1 MMTEQTTPER
11 VRFGVWLPTRRGTL
25 GGLTLPGWAVLIAGL
40 LLMVMMFTRGWF
52 GPGLIVFAVALIF
65 NFLFVLRFGEENTG
79 RTLAAIAGARA
90 SGRGRALRGE
100 TSFRSGLFST
110 LPADALTSLPG
121 ILANLQEISGTDGFG
136 RPFTLLHNPRTKTL
150 TAVLSCN
157 PDGTDMQTQ
166 TTIDNAVVAYGGWIS
181 SLSHDPALAGAT
193 VVVESALRD
202 KGPLV
207 ERIISDLDPDAPEI
221 ARRHSLEAGEQLPA
235 RYSEVATWAT
245 ATWSIPSLGM
255 SVEDAVAEV
264 AAKLPYQ
271 VDALRAAG
279 GGAVSVATSSVL
291 AEAVRVAYSPE
302 RSAEFASDALRG
314 QSAGLHVTEAGPDYF
329 NDDAKRVCYHDG
341 VASMTALVLA
351 PPKLQITEDTMA
363 PLFGPADRFLRK
375 RVAIFYRPVTPDK
388 AVQLVERLDSRA
400 STAASAKARATAA
413 DRALQNKA
421 KKLETEVV
429 EGASVTRFGVAVT
442 VTFEP
447 DRRAQKDAELKLKS
461 LLNSS
466 SLSYR
471 FCEWDAGP
479 AFHST
484 LPLGLLPWLH
494 ETTVEA
500 AVKEIS

>member
-1 MMTEQTTPER
+1 MTDQTTQR
-11 VRFGVWLPTRRGTL
+11 VRFGVWLPTTRATL
-25 GGLTLPGWAVLIAGL
+25 AGLTLPGWAVLLGGL
-40 LLMVMMFTRGWF
+40 ILMVMMVTRGWF
-52 GPGLIVFAVALIF
+52 GAGFVAFLVAVGF
-65 NFLFVLRFGEENTG
+65 NLVFVLRFGGDTTG
-79 RTLAAIAGARA
+79 RTLASMIASRA
-90 SGRGRALRGE
+90 SGKSRARRGE
-100 TSFRSGLFST
+100 ASFRSGLFST
-110 LPADALTSLPG
+110 LPADHLTTLPG
-121 ILANLQEISGTDGFG
+121 ILANTQEISGTDGFG
-136 RPFTLLHNPRTKTL
+136 RPFTLLHDPRIKTL

-166 TTIDNAVVAYGGWIS
+166 PTIDSSVVNYGGWIS

-193 VVVESALRD
+193 MVVESALRD

-235 RYSEVATWAT
+235 RYSEVSTWAT
-245 ATWSIPSLGM
+245 LTWSVPALGM

-271 VDALRAAG
+271 VEALRAAG
-279 GGAVSVATSSVL
+279 GGAVSVATSKVL
-291 AEAVRVAYSPE
+291 AEAVRVAYNPE

-314 QSAGLHVTEAGPDYF
+314 QSSGLHVTEAGPDYF
-329 NDDAKRVCYHDG
+329 DDSAKRICQHDG

-363 PLFGPADRFLRK
+363 PLFSPADRFLRK
-375 RVAIFYRPVTPDK
+375 RVAIFYRPVSPDK
-388 AVQLVERLDSRA
+388 AVQLVQRLDARA
-400 STAASAKARATAA
+400 STAASAKARETAA
-413 DRALQNKA
+413 DRALKGKA

-429 EGASVTRFGVAVT
+429 EGAAVTRFGMAVT

-447 DRRAQKDAELKLKS
+447 DNRAYKDAELKLKA

-466 SLSYR
+466 ALSYR
-471 FCEWDAGP
+471 FCDYDAGP
-479 AFHST
+479 AFHTT
-484 LPLGLLPWLH
+484 LPLGVLPWLH

-500 AVKEIS
+500 AMKGIV